1 MESDL
6 TSALSQRSSL
16 FSPLASAA
24 VGASNI
30 AITVMLVVYNYMCF
44 LVSALHQVEPV
55 DEKKMQSTYQVQQ
68 CDTLFKPFVLFMLQP
83 QTVPQAIAKHWSSS
97 STSASWH
104 LFSWMFFL
112 INNLEFQGFNYC
124 TQGLWRDFKMMNSPP
139 SLGHPQQKKIAGSNG
154 I

>member
-55 DEKKMQSTYQVQQ
+55 DEKKMQSTY
-68 CDTLFKPFVLFMLQP
+68 
-83 QTVPQAIAKHWSSS
+83 
-97 STSASWH
+97 
-104 LFSWMFFL
+104 
-112 INNLEFQGFNYC
+112 
-124 TQGLWRDFKMMNSPP
+124 
-139 SLGHPQQKKIAGSNG
+139 
-154 I
+154 